1 MNTKTMNE
9 KRLARVQAL
18 SHDLAAIAK
27 PDACWDSIVDAIT
40 TLRRATKR
48 VYTMSDNRV
57 ESIIVDFTNAC
68 QNAASDTRD
77 AHFNRVNAEYIV
89 NALAQIDALVLNE
102 YEK

>member
-1 MNTKTMNE
+1 MLF
-9 KRLARVQAL
+9 R
-18 SHDLAAIAK
+18 S
-27 PDACWDSIVDAIT
+27 
-40 TLRRATKR
+40 
-48 VYTMSDNRV
+48 
-57 ESIIVDFTNAC
+57 TNAC